1 MMLVLYWITLV
12 AVVVII
18 VVVEDVVMTIDSDR
32 ERGLGR

>member
-1 MMLVLYWITLV
+1 MTLVLYWITLV

-18 VVVEDVVMTIDSDR
+18 VVFEDVLMAIDSDR

>member
-1 MMLVLYWITLV
+1 MTLVLYWITLV

-18 VVVEDVVMTIDSDR
+18 VVLEDVLMAIDSDR